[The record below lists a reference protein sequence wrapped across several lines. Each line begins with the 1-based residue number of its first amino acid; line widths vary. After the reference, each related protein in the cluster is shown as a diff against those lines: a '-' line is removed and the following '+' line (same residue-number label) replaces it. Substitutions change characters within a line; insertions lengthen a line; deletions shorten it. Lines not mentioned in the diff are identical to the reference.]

1 MKTGFE
7 AYSNL
12 EASMQKIYEAH
23 WESGNEAH
31 SKMGWLVKKSLGSSL
46 KQKKTQWSTKI
57 VNGKRL
63 IVKSA
68 AHSMGDRFDTKT
80 GAKLQT
86 DLTGFIQW
94 RTYSTTGT
102 TVVGGLMKAGYTET
116 RKEGKVVGRA
126 KVFSVNQSSV
136 NILEK
141 ISSGKTGRAQ
151 WNKED
156 GGYSVKSMKR
166 FVGTHKPT
174 NFIAEGKSSALSGA
188 EAKISGYYANAIK
201 RRDDIK
207 EQPMKRKI

>member
-1 MKTGFE
+1 MSRSFE

-31 SKMGWLVKKSLGSSL
+31 SKMGFRVKKSLGNSL
-46 KQKKTQWSTKI
+46 KRKKTQWSTQF

-63 IVKSA
+63 IVKSDS
-68 AHSMGDRFDTKT
+68 HSMGDRFDHKT
-80 GAKLQT
+80 GKKLST

-116 RKEGKVVGRA
+116 RDEGKVTGRMR
-126 KVFSVNQSSV
+126 VFSVNQSSV
-136 NILEK
+136 DILEK
-141 ISSGKTGRAQ
+141 ISSGKTGKAQ
-151 WNKED
+151 WNREQ
-156 GGYSVKSMKR
+156 GGYSIKSMKR

-188 EAKISGYYANAIK
+188 DSQIKKYYESAVK
-201 RRDDIK
+201 RRDDLK
-207 EQPMKRKI
+207 DEPMQRKV